1 MAVILPL
8 KKHSAICHFITFKHI
23 SINDRVDVI
32 SSVLDSFCMAGT
44 VLRHEETGEGLNSL
58 ITVTV
63 MHVDSAD
70 SKGLH
75 SVMV

>member
-1 MAVILPL
+1 
-8 KKHSAICHFITFKHI
+8 
-23 SINDRVDVI
+23 
-32 SSVLDSFCMAGT
+32 MAGT

-58 ITVTV
+58 IDVTV